1 MRIERITYKEARFE
15 FFVKQRELAEKRY
28 KQAVK
33 KTNPSDS
40 YLSNEFYLASEAGQE
55 LSFYNDVVEMLGR
68 DLSEEKKVRDLFER
82 SDNNAE

>member
-1 MRIERITYKEARFE
+1 MKIELITYKEARLE

-28 KQAVK
+28 KRAVK

-40 YLSNEFYLASEAGQE
+40 YLSNEFHLASEAGQE

-68 DLSEEKKVRDLFER
+68 KLSEYKRVRNLMSKE
-82 SDNNAE
+82 